1 MVIGQGWVW
10 GRAGGI
16 DVGGVLV
23 WGGELV
29 RDHGQ
34 TLVGLCDNKTCQGQD
49 EEECWKRWQGGQIQ
63 V

>member
-34 TLVGLCDNKTCQGQD
+34 TLVGLCDNKTCQGQN
-49 EEECWKRWQGGQIQ
+49 EEGCLKQ
-63 V
+63 